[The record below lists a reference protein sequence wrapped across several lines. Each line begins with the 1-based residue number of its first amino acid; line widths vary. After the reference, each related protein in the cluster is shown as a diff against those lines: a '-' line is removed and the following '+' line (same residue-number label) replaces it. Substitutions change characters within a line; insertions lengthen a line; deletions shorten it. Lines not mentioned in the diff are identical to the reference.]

1 MWNGKAL
8 SSCQDDFAHH
18 FIKSDMELIER
29 AAFLNTL
36 RLQFQNI
43 ITREEGHCMF
53 ISGEAGIGKTSLLK
67 AFCRDIKTRC
77 NIYQGICDALFT
89 PRPMAP
95 LYDIFIQ
102 LGNDLPDNNVDNT
115 NRTDFF
121 TKLFH
126 ALTDQKEP
134 CIVVFEDIH
143 WADEATL
150 DFIKFL
156 ARRITQLQ
164 CLFILTYRDDE
175 ISGQHYLGNILGQL
189 NPDSFTRMSLLPLSK
204 AAVDKMAEGKGH
216 DPENVYTISGG
227 NPFYVNEILASYS
240 PGVPENIKDSI
251 LAVYNRQEEGTK
263 NVWQL
268 FSVIPE
274 GLEFNRFAIIK
285 SSWDEALDHCFAL
298 KIIIIRDDKIIFKHE
313 LYRRTIESSLSPFKR
328 VELNKK
334 LLDLLL
340 SSFEQEGEVE
350 RIVHYAKN
358 ANENSLVSKYAPLAA
373 KQAASFGAHR
383 AASKLFLTAIEYSD
397 GTDVDQLVQLYEGYA
412 YECYLTNLVKEA
424 IIYQER
430 ALKIW
435 QSKGEIEQVGNS
447 MRFLSKLWWFEG
459 NRNEAE
465 KYGRQA
471 IEVLQTQLPS
481 KSKAMAFTNMSQ
493 LKMFSDEIAVS
504 IEWGTLALEMAKEL
518 NDEEI
523 LCFALNN
530 VGFAKWKVESSKDEG
545 IRSLKESLDIALKN
559 SFHEH
564 AARAYTNI
572 ITGYVRSKEYELA
585 KQYLNEGLNYCEERD
600 LDSWTKFILSVK
612 AGLMLETGNWD
623 EAESITQ
630 QLLKNPE
637 EPAII
642 MIGALNITAIIKL
655 RRGES
660 GVLEILKKTKSLA
673 FETREHHRIVPVMIV
688 CLEYEWL
695 TGDKII
701 TEKELETTLNLIRD
715 VNNAILNSE
724 FAYWL
729 YKAKTKNAGV
739 ENLYEPYRFLKQGKV
754 TKAADFWEEKGCPFD
769 KALALSAGNEI
780 DKKNALS
787 VFQQLGAVA
796 IYNKLKREMR
806 MAGIK
811 KLPRGLRETTRANP
825 AQLTNRELDVLHLL
839 QKAAQNKEIAGSLFI
854 SPKTVDHHIS
864 SILFKLDVKS
874 RSKAV
879 TEATRLG
886 IIK

>member
-1 MWNGKAL
+1 
-8 SSCQDDFAHH
+8 
-18 FIKSDMELIER
+18 MELIER

-36 RLQFQNI
+36 RSQFQNI
-43 ITREEGHCMF
+43 LSREEGHCMF

-67 AFCRDIKTRC
+67 AFCRDLKIRC
-77 NIYQGICDALFT
+77 NIYQGTCDALFT

-95 LYDIFIQ
+95 LYDILIQ
-102 LGNDLPDNNVDNT
+102 LGNDLAENNVDNE
-115 NRTDFF
+115 NRTGFF
-121 TKLFH
+121 TKLFQGL
-126 ALTDQKEP
+126 ANQKEP
-134 CIVVFEDIH
+134 CIVIFEDIH

-164 CLFILTYRDDE
+164 CLFILSYRDNE
-175 ISGQHYLGNILGQL
+175 ISEQHNLRNILSQV
-189 NPDSFTRMSLLPLSK
+189 NPDSFTRMQLLPLSK
-204 AAVDKMAEGKGH
+204 AAVEKMAEETGH
-216 DPENVYTISGG
+216 DSENVYAISGG

-240 PGVPENIKDSI
+240 PGVPDNIKDSI
-251 LAVYNRQEEGTK
+251 LAVYNQQEEGTK

-285 SSWDEALDHCFAL
+285 SSWDQALDHCFAL
-298 KIIIIRDDKIIFKHE
+298 KIIVIKGDKIIFKHE
-313 LYRRTIESSLSPFKR
+313 LYRRTIENSLSPFKR

-340 SSFEQEGEVE
+340 NSFEKAGEIE

-358 ANENSLVSKYAPLAA
+358 ANESNLVSKYAPLAA
-373 KQAASFGAHR
+373 KQAACLGAHR
-383 AASKLFLTAIEYSD
+383 EASKLFLTAIEYCD
-397 GTDVDQLVQLYEGYA
+397 GTNVDQLVQLYEGYA
-412 YECYLTNLVKEA
+412 YECYLTNMVKEA
-424 IIYQER
+424 IIYQEK

-435 QSKGEIEQVGNS
+435 QRKEDTGQVGNS

-459 NRNEAE
+459 NRSEAE

-471 IEVLQTQLPS
+471 IEVLQTQPPS

-493 LKMFSDEIAVS
+493 LKMFSDEIAAS
-504 IEWGTLALEMAKEL
+504 IEWGTLASEIAKEI

-523 LCFALNN
+523 LCHALNN
-530 VGFAKWKVESSKDEG
+530 VGCAKWKVESSKEEG
-545 IRSLKESLDIALKN
+545 IRSLRESLDIALKN

-572 ITGYVRSKEYELA
+572 ITGYVRFKEYDLA
-585 KQYLNEGLNYCEERD
+585 KQFLNEGLNYCEERD

-612 AGLMLETGNWD
+612 SGLMLETGNWD
-623 EAESITQ
+623 EAESIAQ
-630 QLLKNPE
+630 KLLKNSE

-642 MIGALNITAIIKL
+642 RIGAMIITATIKL
-655 RRGES
+655 RRGDT
-660 GVLEILKKTKSLA
+660 GALDILKKAKSLA

-688 CLEYEWL
+688 CLEYEFL

-701 TEKELETTLNLIRD
+701 TEKELETTQNLIGD
-715 VNNAILNSE
+715 VSNTILNSE

-729 YKAKTKNAGV
+729 YKTKTENAGV
-739 ENLYEPYRFLKQGKV
+739 EDLYEPYKLLKQLKAA
-754 TKAADFWEEKGCPFD
+754 KAADFWEEKGCPFD
-769 KALALSAGNEI
+769 RALALSEGNEG

-787 VFQQLGAVA
+787 IFQQLGAVVV
-796 IYNKLKREMR
+796 YNKLKREMQV
-806 MAGIK
+806 AGIK
-811 KLPRGLRETTRANP
+811 KLPRGIRKSTKANP

-839 QKAAQNKEIAGSLFI
+839 QKAARNKEIAGSLFI
-854 SPKTVDHHIS
+854 SSKTVDHHIS
-864 SILFKLDVKS
+864 SIFFKLDVKS

-879 TEATRLG
+879 TEAVHLG
-886 IIK
+886 ILK